1 MRKITS
7 GTEIEAADKLENT
20 WLVLFRDISKPL
32 EMCTMYLY
40 LKGQKA

>member
-20 WLVLFRDISKPL
+20 WLVLVNSGL
-32 EMCTMYLY
+32 L
-40 LKGQKA
+40 Q